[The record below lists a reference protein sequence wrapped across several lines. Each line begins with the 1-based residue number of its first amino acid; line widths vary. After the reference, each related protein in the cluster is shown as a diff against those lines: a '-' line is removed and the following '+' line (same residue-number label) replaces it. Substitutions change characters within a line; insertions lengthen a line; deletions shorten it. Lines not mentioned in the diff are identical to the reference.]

1 MLGYLN
7 DPDKTMECLSDTK
20 WLRTGDVAMYDEDG
34 YFYITDRIKELI
46 KGKSSKKASQRIP
59 HNNVLVLVSS
69 QYVDSRWHRLNWKN
83 SS

>member
-20 WLRTGDVAMYDEDG
+20 WLRTGDMVMYDEDG

-46 KGKSSKKASQRIP
+46 KGKREFEKSF
-59 HNNVLVLVSS
+59 
-69 QYVDSRWHRLNWKN
+69 
-83 SS
+83 